1 MKKEYNE
8 AMQNEKYVLEVKML
22 VGVDA
27 PDINDAREL
36 IQDLF
41 GDGELDGFGVTC
53 YSVTINPVA

>member
-1 MKKEYNE
+1 
-8 AMQNEKYVLEVKML
+8 MQNEKYVLEVKML